1 MTCLII
7 DDLHE
12 ILFSFLEKAN
22 ISYDYQPNMK
32 PEQVIEVIRNYEGV
46 ILRSKLNLTQPILE
60 KANKLKFIGRV
71 GAGLDNIDLDYCEQR
86 NIPVFH
92 ASEGNRQAVA
102 EHAIGMLLCLWNKL
116 HTANQEVRQKQWR
129 REENRGIEIADKT
142 IGIIGY
148 GNIGKT
154 IARCL
159 SGFGCNIIA
168 YDKNI
173 EQFSPESIAQPVTLE
188 QLFEQT
194 DILTLHI
201 PLTAE
206 TKNMVNLD
214 FFRKFKKNITFIN
227 TARGEIVVLEDLLQ
241 AISENKV
248 QFAALDVLENEK
260 INQLTPKQQ
269 ATFQELV
276 KNEQKI
282 LLSPHVAGWTFQSYR
297 KLSEVLGEK
306 IYKHFSK

>member
-12 ILFSFLEKAN
+12 SLFPFLERAN
-22 ISYDYQPNMK
+22 ISYDYQPNIK
-32 PEQVIEVIRNYEGV
+32 PEQVIEVIKNYEGV

-60 KANKLKFIGRV
+60 KATKLQFIGRV
-71 GAGLDNIDLDYCEQR
+71 GAGLDNIDLDYCEQQH
-86 NIPVFH
+86 IPVFH

-116 HTANQEVRQKQWR
+116 HTANQEVRQKQWK

-142 IGIIGY
+142 VGIIGY

-168 YDKNI
+168 YDKNP
-173 EQFSPESIAQPVTLE
+173 EQFLPQSIAKPVTLE

-214 FFRKFKKNITFIN
+214 FFRKFKKSITFIN
-227 TARGEIVVLEDLLQ
+227 TARGEIVVLQDLLQ
-241 AISENKV
+241 AITENKV
-248 QFAALDVLENEK
+248 EFAALDVLENEK
-260 INQLTPKQQ
+260 INQLTPKQE
-269 ATFQELV
+269 ATFQELI

-306 IYKHFSK
+306 IYTYFKK